1 MDPFGSLC
9 TTGLVARCAYLV
21 PLLGRRV
28 AHIVLPSHCSM
39 HTHTLLVQ
47 VWVLDALPGEVRSGE
62 RGGQDHPADL
72 IAALQQLPMPIP
84 NRSHL
89 QNYLVQRGF
98 SLQIARWASTNL
110 RPLHGDHR

>member
-1 MDPFGSLC
+1 MCLRGYPPGEACCSHC
-9 TTGLVARCAYLV
+9 PAK
-21 PLLGRRV
+21 PLLS
-28 AHIVLPSHCSM
+28 A
-39 HTHTLLVQ
+39 HTHLPVQ

>member
-1 MDPFGSLC
+1 MPD
-9 TTGLVARCAYLV
+9 A
-21 PLLGRRV
+21 LLGGC
-28 AHIVLPSHCSM
+28 ATLSCLKPSLKCLHPPFP
-39 HTHTLLVQ
+39 VQ

-110 RPLHGDHR
+110 RHLHGDNR